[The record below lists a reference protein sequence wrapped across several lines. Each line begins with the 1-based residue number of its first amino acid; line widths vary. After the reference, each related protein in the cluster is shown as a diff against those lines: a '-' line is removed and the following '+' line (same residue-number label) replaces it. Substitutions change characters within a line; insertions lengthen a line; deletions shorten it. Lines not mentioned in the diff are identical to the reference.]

1 MGKPEE
7 WKKSCFPVNKY
18 QERIPPSL
26 PFPVPFCSRLSLFL
40 AAPCLAPR
48 MLSTHSPT
56 RHKKA
61 QNVKRSSYGRKGIKY
76 NKIIRSETGKRA
88 EIEKMKEEKEV

>member
-1 MGKPEE
+1 MI
-7 WKKSCFPVNKY
+7 KSDLF
-18 QERIPPSL
+18 IL
-26 PFPVPFCSRLSLFL
+26 PFHSGLGKICHKVIMEIKVY
-40 AAPCLAPR
+40 PCLAPR

>member
-18 QERIPPSL
+18 QERILPSL

-48 MLSTHSPT
+48 MPQYLRQHDI
-56 RHKKA
+56 KK
-61 QNVKRSSYGRKGIKY
+61 Y
-76 NKIIRSETGKRA
+76 
-88 EIEKMKEEKEV
+88 KMSKEALTEEKE

>member
-1 MGKPEE
+1 L
-7 WKKSCFPVNKY
+7 FPSVPLPCCPLPCPSHAP
-18 QERIPPSL
+18 IPS
-26 PFPVPFCSRLSLFL
+26 S
-40 AAPCLAPR
+40 
-48 MLSTHSPT
+48 T